1 MKKGALKKS
10 IALCCSITML
20 ATSIPFTAIN
30 IKAATGDFFDENNS
44 TKADIRKKSL
54 ELELTT
60 GE

>member
-30 IKAATGDFFDENNS
+30 IKAATGDFLMR
-44 TKADIRKKSL
+44 TIR
-54 ELELTT
+54 
-60 GE
+60 